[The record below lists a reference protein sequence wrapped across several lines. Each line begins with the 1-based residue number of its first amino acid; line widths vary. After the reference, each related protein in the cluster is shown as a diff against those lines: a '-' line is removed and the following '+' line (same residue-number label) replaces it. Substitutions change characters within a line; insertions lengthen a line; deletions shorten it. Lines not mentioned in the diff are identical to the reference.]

1 MNTKIKTAKQ
11 HNAQF
16 TGESELVPNQN
27 QRVPGRFQNKVAIVT
42 GASRGIGQAI
52 ALAFAREG
60 AHVVSVDIGDQSETG
75 AKAKELGAK
84 FNAYTEDFGKLTQKR
99 AAEIIAQIV
108 KDCGRVD
115 ILVNNAGIIKRA
127 PIADHSEAD
136 WNAVLQ
142 INLSAPFFLTQAMA
156 KWWLTGGR
164 ENSPADARL
173 KVVNIASLL
182 SFQGGILVPGYTAS
196 KSGIAGITKAFA
208 NELAKER
215 MNFNAVAPGYIAT
228 DNTKALRADPARSKA
243 ILDRIPEARWGT
255 PEDIA
260 GGILYLASKE
270 ADYLNGTIMNMDGGW
285 LAR

>member
-1 MNTKIKTAKQ
+1 MNIK
-11 HNAQF
+11 
-16 TGESELVPNQN
+16 
-27 QRVPGRFQNKVAIVT
+27 RFENKVAIVT
-42 GASRGIGQAI
+42 GACRGIGQAI

-60 AHVVSVDIGDQSETG
+60 AHVISICVGDPAEIT
-75 AKAKELGAK
+75 AKMKTLGAK
-84 FNAYTEDFGKLTQKR
+84 FNAYTEDFGKLNQKR
-99 AAEIIAQIV
+99 AAELVAQAV
-108 KDCGRVD
+108 TDAGRVD

-136 WNAVLQ
+136 WNTVLQ
-142 INLSAPFFLTQAMA
+142 INLSAPFFLTQAVA

-173 KVVNIASLL
+173 KVVNIASML
-182 SFQGGILVPGYTAS
+182 SFQGGIFVPGYTAS

-228 DNTKALRADPARSKA
+228 DNTKPLREDPVRSKS

-255 PEDIA
+255 PEDVA
-260 GGILYLASKE
+260 GGILFLASKE

>member
-1 MNTKIKTAKQ
+1 MSIK
-11 HNAQF
+11 
-16 TGESELVPNQN
+16 
-27 QRVPGRFQNKVAIVT
+27 RFENKVAIVT
-42 GASRGIGQAI
+42 GACRGIGQAI

-60 AHVVSVDIGDQSETG
+60 AHAVSVCVGDPADIT
-75 AKAKELGAK
+75 AKMKSLGAK
-84 FNAYTEDFGKLTQKR
+84 FNAYTRDFATLNQK
-99 AAEIIAQIV
+99 AAADIVAQII

-127 PIADHSEAD
+127 PIVDHPEAD

-142 INLSAPFFLTQAMA
+142 INLSAPFFLTQAVS
-156 KWWLTGGR
+156 KWWLTTGR
-164 ENSPADARL
+164 EKSPADARL
-173 KVVNIASLL
+173 KVVNIASML

-215 MNFNAVAPGYIAT
+215 MNFNAIAPGYIAT
-228 DNTKALRADPARSKA
+228 DNTKALREDPIRSKS
-243 ILDRIPEARWGT
+243 ILDRIPESRWGS

-260 GGILYLASKE
+260 GAAMFLASKD
-270 ADYLNGTIMNMDGGW
+270 ADYLNGTIMNVDGGW